1 MRILCIGDSNTW
13 GATPGEDSLRLEK
26 RWTKVLQELRPNDE
40 IIEEGLSGRTI
51 TAKDTIVPVRCGVDT
66 LPLLMLSHVPV
77 DLVIIMLGTNDLK
90 KQFNPS
96 AKHLARG
103 IEEFIK
109 YIRNPHLVE
118 NYKTPKILVVSPVHL
133 RDEILERQNSFGE
146 YDENSLRQSRF
157 LAQTYKEVT
166 DKYGVDFLNAS
177 RVAETSEVD
186 CIHIDE
192 KNHELLGRYISSK
205 ISEILDYQ
213 EAR

>member
-13 GATPGEDSLRLEK
+13 GATPGEDSLRLER

-166 DKYGVDFLNAS
+166 DKYEVDFLNAS
-177 RVAETSEVD
+177 RVAETSVVD

-192 KNHELLGRYISSK
+192 K

>member
-109 YIRNPHLVE
+109 
-118 NYKTPKILVVSPVHL
+118 
-133 RDEILERQNSFGE
+133 
-146 YDENSLRQSRF
+146 
-157 LAQTYKEVT
+157 
-166 DKYGVDFLNAS
+166 
-177 RVAETSEVD
+177 
-186 CIHIDE
+186 
-192 KNHELLGRYISSK
+192 
-205 ISEILDYQ
+205 
-213 EAR
+213 

>member
-13 GATPGEDSLRLEK
+13 GATPGEDSLRLER

-166 DKYGVDFLNAS
+166 DK
-177 RVAETSEVD
+177 
-186 CIHIDE
+186 
-192 KNHELLGRYISSK
+192 
-205 ISEILDYQ
+205 
-213 EAR
+213 

>member
-13 GATPGEDSLRLEK
+13 GATPGEDSLRLER

-177 RVAETSEVD
+177 RVAETSVVD
-186 CIHIDE
+186 CIHM
-192 KNHELLGRYISSK
+192 KK
-205 ISEILDYQ
+205 IMNYWDVIFLVKFQ
-213 EAR
+213 KF